1 MQSAKLIMG
10 TQYASAQRDWQEIHS
25 EIAVSFLPLWCSVKY
40 TNKHYVLI
48 IYNYYYFV
56 SVPEGD
62 KCESNPCGP
71 NSGCRVVN
79 GLPLCFCLPEYEGNP
94 PSKPCRLPS
103 NPCDPSPCGPNTQ
116 CAILSNGFAKC
127 TCLPGFLESPN
138 TIRGC
143 VKMRNPCE
151 PNPCG
156 HGALCDPNRE
166 PSCFCPEPS
175 VGNPYRSCGGMWIH

>member
-1 MQSAKLIMG
+1 MHGFNFLKCEHFSFSAWKYKLGLSNHHCMRVEVLF
-10 TQYASAQRDWQEIHS
+10 SDW
-25 EIAVSFLPLWCSVKY
+25 
-40 TNKHYVLI
+40 
-48 IYNYYYFV
+48 YYFV

-62 KCESNPCGP
+62 KCEPNPCGP
-71 NSGCRVVN
+71 NSGCRIVN
-79 GLPLCFCLPEYEGNP
+79 GSPLCFCLPEYEGNP
-94 PSKPCRLPS
+94 PSKPCSLPS

-127 TCLPGFLESPN
+127 TCQPGFLESPN

-143 VKMRNPCE
+143 VKVQNPCE

-175 VGNPYRSCGGMWIH
+175 VGNPYRSCAGM